1 MVTDVA
7 FKWRR
12 SDYGSSKLFSF
23 YTFQQLVFP
32 GNIQHRCLFNTSQ
45 HRIPLTAKSL
55 NHFHLLRSGF
65 FGRSQGD
72 VRQAIYGFLG
82 SAGHFKTLRKVDNLR
97 GRRHLT
103 FDYAGTTLVRYIAM
117 SMEHGILYHS
127 FKFSISY
134 LLHSHI
140 GRLTGQ
146 TKKTSNKL
154 RMIFASCIPSIYCG
168 VIFLW
173 RKTITRCC
181 RCAY

>member
-55 NHFHLLRSGF
+55 NYFHLLRSGF

-72 VRQAIYGFLG
+72 VRQATYGLLG
-82 SAGHFKTLRKVDNLR
+82 SVGHLKTLRKVDNLR
-97 GRRHLT
+97 GLSSSYIRLRGHDFT
-103 FDYAGTTLVRYIAM
+103 QKHCYVDGTRNPLSFLSV
-117 SMEHGILYHS
+117 YH
-127 FKFSISY
+127 
-134 LLHSHI
+134 
-140 GRLTGQ
+140 
-146 TKKTSNKL
+146 
-154 RMIFASCIPSIYCG
+154 IYCILTLA
-168 VIFLW
+168 VSMD
-173 RKTITRCC
+173 R
-181 RCAY
+181 